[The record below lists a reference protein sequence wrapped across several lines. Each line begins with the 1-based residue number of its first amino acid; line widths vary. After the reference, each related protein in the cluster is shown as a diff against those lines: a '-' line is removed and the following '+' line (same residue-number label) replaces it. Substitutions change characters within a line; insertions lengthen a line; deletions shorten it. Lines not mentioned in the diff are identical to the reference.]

1 MLLFIGPGLWRPGIA
16 SRGWEV
22 HTKMVLQ
29 QRRPSDMHTFC
40 LGTAHDM
47 SNCQRCCCRCFLPL
61 HATGDNKGVAEA
73 VARAVGITTYKAGL
87 KPEDKLSYVRQVAAE
102 AAAEA
107 AGGAAAAPAA
117 GSSNGDGVSV
127 RQAAAATGGA
137 APRGLLMAG
146 DGINDA
152 PALAAAQVRLA
163 AVNYPRR
170 QHGVAAVKQACA
182 GLCCVFQSWQVPIDL
197 AVECLHAG
205 LGVQRVGGAALRGLL
220 IAGDGE

>member
-1 MLLFIGPGLWRPGIA
+1 VQLLGSTATGILALNRQPGSGIA
-16 SRGWEV
+16 ALVTCV
-22 HTKMVLQ
+22 HVALAQSTQLGAV
-29 QRRPSDMHTFC
+29 SC
-40 LGTAHDM
+40 LCDHL
-47 SNCQRCCCRCFLPL
+47 CCCCLLPL
-61 HATGDNKGVAEA
+61 HAAGDNKGVAEA

-107 AGGAAAAPAA
+107 AGGAAAAPA

-152 PALAAAQVRLA
+152 PALAAAQVCGA
-163 AVNYPRR
+163 AVIPQCQRC
-170 QHGVAAVKQACA
+170 VF
-182 GLCCVFQSWQVPIDL
+182 LCCVCLSHQVFQGGGHSTRS
-197 AVECLHAG
+197 AG
-205 LGVQRVGGAALRGLL
+205 LGSWVCVSLDLRLPSSTV
-220 IAGDGE
+220 